1 MGIKDQFQDKA
12 QELKDK
18 AQKAQKSGGNPQD
31 GKPERTPQPPQPK
44 GSPQRSFDDLQDEL
58 DDRT

>member
-18 AQKAQKSGGNPQD
+18 AKAAQQGAKDEASERGVQA
-31 GKPERTPQPPQPK
+31 PEPAK
-44 GSPQRSFDDLQDEL
+44 KKKEKVHDEL
-58 DDRT
+58 DDNWDF